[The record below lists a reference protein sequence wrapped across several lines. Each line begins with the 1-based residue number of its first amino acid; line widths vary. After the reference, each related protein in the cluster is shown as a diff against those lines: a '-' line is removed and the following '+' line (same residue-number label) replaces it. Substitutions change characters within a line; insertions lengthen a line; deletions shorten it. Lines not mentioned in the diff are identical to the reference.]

1 MIKRLFPNFE
11 FTVLLVPLSPIQWF
25 VPRFRENVLKEID
38 FSTEVTNMETCRSF
52 FAPSP
57 SIYIPR
63 VYRDLSSHRICVMEF
78 IHGIKVS
85 NVSALHAA
93 GIDTR
98 HVASLCVEA
107 FAEMI
112 FQAPFLHV
120 DPHAGNLLVR
130 RDAAGVPQLVL
141 LDHGMYNYPQPGF
154 AAFMQDLW
162 LAMVSQDEKRVR
174 ELWRTVRN
182 GAVRTAAD
190 AGADGPVAV
199 QSEQVGERRRVRGRF
214 GEEMSSELQASIED
228 RVANTL
234 EMITAEVFSDRIGMV
249 GGGEE

>member
-38 FSTEVTNMETCRSF
+38 FLTEVTNMETCRSF

-85 NVSALHAA
+85 NVSALHTA

-174 ELWRTVRN
+174 ELC
-182 GAVRTAAD
+182 
-190 AGADGPVAV
+190 
-199 QSEQVGERRRVRGRF
+199 GRF
-214 GEEMSSELQASIED
+214 GMERFGQLLTLALTGRSLSSRNKWVRE
-228 RVANTL
+228 
-234 EMITAEVFSDRIGMV
+234 
-249 GGGEE
+249 GG